1 MKVLFICSSNIC
13 RSPYCEY
20 EFRRIVEN
28 DPVLKGKVEVSS
40 AGLMGNH
47 EKMDDRTV
55 RALFKDGFGKAYVDS
70 FKPKKL
76 RDDSRPFDEATVI
89 IGMTKWHKYLL
100 PRKYRSRFMTLSE
113 AGIGRYAAIK
123 DPWFA
128 KETDDYMKILYTMKD
143 YMELYA
149 DKLRD
154 FFTEQPPHVTAA
166 KAA

>member
-13 RSPYCEY
+13 RSPFCEY
-20 EFRRIVEN
+20 EFRKIVES
-28 DPVLKGKVEVSS
+28 DPVLRGKVEVAS
-40 AGLMGNH
+40 AGLMGSH
-47 EKMDDRTV
+47 DTMDERTQ
-55 RALFKDGFGKAYVDS
+55 RALYRDEFGKAYVES
-70 FKPKKL
+70 FKSKTI
-76 RDDSRPFDEATVI
+76 RDDRRVFDEATVI

-100 PRKYRSRFMTLSE
+100 PRKYRSKFMTLSE

-123 DPWFA
+123 DPWFE
-128 KETDDYMKILYTMKD
+128 KSLDGYMKILYTMKD